1 MQKKEKETNSTPD
14 VPTKAYFFI
23 KGRYLLCSGFPLC
36 LKAKYSMQSY
46 IEWCGKI
53 WMTINGQVTTWNEM
67 ITINKMSDQQNEV
80 ISKATLVSYHP
91 KQTHSYFGSDMI
103 LKALHSY
110 QNYISFFK
118 KMTIKHDNF

>member
-46 IEWCGKI
+46 IEYVGKSE
-53 WMTINGQVTTWNEM
+53 WQSMGKLQLEM
-67 ITINKMSDQQNEV
+67 KWLRSTKWGNKQ
-80 ISKATLVSYHP
+80 
-91 KQTHSYFGSDMI
+91 SYFGFLPPKTNPLLLWLRYDP
-103 LKALHSY
+103 
-110 QNYISFFK
+110 
-118 KMTIKHDNF
+118 